1 MQKINLSTPLL
12 EIDLWLNNHIL
23 VSINEMR
30 VSDKVSSSEAYS
42 STGIE
47 ISIKHSLASKIK
59 DMEMKHVTLG
69 ALEDTMLASCMK
81 DSVAKELIPFA
92 KTITP
97 SETNDKVIE
106 DYMKD
111 CHVSKGNF
119 PTGIALKYPEM
130 TLLFKFKEFSF
141 VLTKEVLESS
151 EVISQ
156 FLYYKTRFLENNL
169 PLPAPKNFFLQK
181 AFEVYFAGYKQFLLQ
196 IMLENLKKIG

>member
-1 MQKINLSTPLL
+1 MKNIILPSPLL
-12 EIDLWLNNHIL
+12 EIDLWLNTHIL

-59 DMEMKHVTLG
+59 DMEMKHITLG
-69 ALEDTMLASCMK
+69 NLEDTLLAFCVK
-81 DSVAKELIPFA
+81 DTVAKELIPFF
-92 KTITP
+92 KSVSN
-97 SETNDKVIE
+97 SEANEKVIE
-106 DYMKD
+106 EYMKD
-111 CHVSKGNF
+111 CPVSKGNF
-119 PTGIALKYPEM
+119 PTGISLKYSEM

-141 VLTKEVLESS
+141 ELSKEVLESS
-151 EVISQ
+151 EIISQ

-169 PLPAPKNFFLQK
+169 PLPAPKDSFIQK

-196 IMLENLKKIG
+196 IMLDNLKKIG